1 MKVIADTSMLIA
13 LSHLQRLDLVKK
25 LWGKI
30 FIPEMVYE
38 EVLQGGSGGPGV
50 KDVESA
56 VKSGWLKVHEVQSN
70 REVAFLATVL
80 GPGEAGVLVLGNE
93 LEADLLL
100 IDEKKARRIAVQ
112 AGFEVLGVLGVIN
125 LAISKGLID
134 RKEAPVMVDTL
145 KNKGF
150 RLGGSLVEK
159 FLKSLE
165 IQ

>member
-1 MKVIADTSMLIA
+1 MKVIADTSTLIA
-13 LSHLQRLDLVKK
+13 LSHLRQLDLVKK
-25 LWGKI
+25 LWNKI

-38 EVLQGGSGGPGV
+38 EVLQGGPGGPGV
-50 KDVESA
+50 QEVENA
-56 VKSGWLKVHEVQSN
+56 VKAGWLIVHKVQSN
-70 REVAFLATVL
+70 REVAFLMTVL

-93 LEADLLL
+93 LEADLLI

-125 LAISKGLID
+125 LAVSKGLIN
-134 RKEAPVMVDTL
+134 RKEAPAMIDIL

-150 RLGGSLVEK
+150 RLGEGLVER
-159 FLKSLE
+159 FLKSME